1 MANLVDQLTML
12 FFLCIFPH
20 LCGGQRSIALQL
32 QHWENALKST
42 RTFAL
47 AAAALAAAALS
58 STASA
63 AIVTYIGADDGV
75 SSPGMMTN
83 SNAAAAS
90 FDAATGSLSKITFE
104 SGLPAGVSIVGGSTT
119 NNSGCGALCGF
130 NITPSGSMFRNLFGG
145 SMTISFA
152 SAIDSF
158 GFYVTGLQTNL
169 VPQET
174 VTFSDGS
181 SQVIN
186 VPNAI
191 NGGGAFIGFTDIGKS
206 IVSVTYNATNDIV
219 SIDDIRYGNAAA
231 AVPEPSTY
239 ALMLLGLGMAG
250 VVARRQKR

>member
-1 MANLVDQLTML
+1 M
-12 FFLCIFPH
+12 
-20 LCGGQRSIALQL
+20 
-32 QHWENALKST
+32 KSSHA
-42 RTFAL
+42 FAAIAL
-47 AAAALAAAALS
+47 AAAAFS
-58 STASA
+58 GTASA
-63 AIVTYIGADDGV
+63 ALVTYIGADDSV
-75 SSPGMMTN
+75 STPAQMIN

-90 FDAATGSLSKITFE
+90 FDAATGPLSMITFE
-104 SGLPAGVSIVGGSTT
+104 TALPAGVSITGGTTT

-130 NITPSGSMFRNLFGG
+130 NITPAGSMFRNLFGG

-181 SQVIN
+181 SQTIN

-191 NGGGAFIGFTDIGKS
+191 NGGGAFIGFPHIGKS

-219 SIDDIRYGNAAA
+219 SIDDIRYGNAAP

-239 ALMLLGLGMAG
+239 AMMLLGLGVAAF
-250 VVARRQKR
+250 VARRQKR